1 MGCGSSRARALFRQ
15 GCNTQRRCIPLP
27 QLAHSLPPTPWD
39 PPGLAEYSGVPY
51 SGPTWA
57 SKSFPAGHW
66 IVTRKGGFAFSCPR
80 GRPPSLHCCQAAGS
94 PPLSRSP
101 RQASAPHHHPGCLPG
116 SGVGVITSL
125 YSQTCPQESSQS
137 SGSKCNETL
146 GNHPFRWGLD

>member
-1 MGCGSSRARALFRQ
+1 MGAMWDAAPAGPVPCLGRAVTRSGIASHCPSLHTA
-15 GCNTQRRCIPLP
+15 C
-27 QLAHSLPPTPWD
+27 LPPPGTPR
-39 PPGLAEYSGVPY
+39 PGRVLRSAVF
-51 SGPTWA
+51 WA
-57 SKSFPAGHW
+57 SKIFPAGPW

-101 RQASAPHHHPGCLPG
+101 SQASAPRHHPGCLPG

-137 SGSKCNETL
+137 SGSKCNQTL